1 MTVGIALTSGPVESQ
16 AERIAQFKRAELV
29 GAAVDE
35 LVSTGWRGLR
45 MQAVAARVGVSRQT
59 VYNTFGSRGGL
70 AVALVEHLTD
80 SFLDGFEAA
89 FDDQANDQADD
100 LACWRRAVRYLLTRG
115 TDDQALRAM
124 LGADTGDDFLQLL
137 TSRSGPLVQTA
148 RGRIADVIS
157 RSRTHVDPSAAR
169 AAAEIV
175 TRLALSHIVQPV
187 DVIDDSAEMIALMMA
202 RYLEGEHTG

>member
-1 MTVGIALTSGPVESQ
+1 MATGTVLTSGPVESQ
-16 AERIAQFKRAELV
+16 AERIARLKRAELV
-29 GAAVDE
+29 AAAIDE
-35 LVSTGWRGLR
+35 LVDTGWRGLR

-59 VYNTFGSRGGL
+59 VYNTFGSRDGL

-89 FDDQANDQADD
+89 FDDHADD
-100 LACWRRAVRYLLTRG
+100 RHSDLSCWRHAVRYLLDRG
-115 TDDQALRAM
+115 SDDQALRAM
-124 LGADTGDDFLQLL
+124 LGADTGDDFLELL

-148 RGRIADVIS
+148 RRRIADIITC
-157 RSRTHVDPSAAR
+157 RRTQIDPSVAR

-187 DVIDDSAEMIALMMA
+187 DVIEDSAEMIAVMMA
-202 RYLEGEHTG
+202 RYLDGEYAS